1 VRWRTGGKKT
11 VWSVSLLV
19 RVCRREDP
27 SDHPWKCPPIAVSKK
42 SQVWC
47 ESVERRDMS
56 FCAVEHVRMGLG
68 YCIMWCEVTLPLLT
82 LTPCQGS
89 VPSRLWVSRAGDKAS
104 ARGFYYSHHTAKS
117 PQITEIR
124 LIILTN

>member
-1 VRWRTGGKKT
+1 MRWRTGGKKT

-19 RVCRREDP
+19 RVCLSEDT
-27 SDHPWKCPPIAVSKK
+27 SDHPWKCPPTVVSEK
-42 SQVWC
+42 
-47 ESVERRDMS
+47 SVERRDMS
-56 FCAVEHVRMGLG
+56 FCAVEHVRMSLE

-89 VPSRLWVSRAGDKAS
+89 VPSRLWVSRAVDKTS

-117 PQITEIR
+117 HQMTEIR